1 MQYTTPMRVA
11 LTILV
16 ILIVL
21 GGIAV
26 GYLVG
31 VTQKPIPLPGKLP
44 DVELS
49 SLLGKENQL
58 QGLWKVEQILAEDDS
73 GNPKTIVQ
81 SAPGA
86 TESYFLFEKDHVC
99 TEGILDIHRQPQPCR
114 FYTTYSVKG
123 NTILID
129 QPSKPAAE
137 GTWAITNNTLEI
149 TVTENHKTGKFV
161 LRRLPYE
168 E

>member
-1 MQYTTPMRVA
+1 MRVV

-16 ILIVL
+16 IIIVL
-21 GGIAV
+21 GAIAL
-26 GYLVG
+26 GYLFSVAE
-31 VTQKPIPLPGKLP
+31 KPIPLPGKLP
-44 DVELS
+44 AVELPA
-49 SLLGKENQL
+49 LLGKENQL
-58 QGLWKVEQILAEDDS
+58 RGLWKVEKILAEDDS
-73 GNPKTIVQ
+73 GNLKTIVQ
-81 SAPGA
+81 AAPGA

-99 TEGILDIHRQPQPCR
+99 TEGILDIHGQPQPCR

-129 QPSKPAAE
+129 QPSKPAAQ
-137 GTWAITNNTLEI
+137 GTWVITNDTLEI